1 VIASFGDTATRD
13 VADGIDS
20 KDARSISK
28 SIWGVARRKLDY
40 LHAAHDVMDL
50 ASPPGNRLEKLTGN
64 LKGFWSIRVNEQ
76 YRIIFKW
83 ERGTADEVRIVDYH

>member
-1 VIASFGDTATRD
+1 VIASFGDAATRD
-13 VADGIDS
+13 IADGIDS

-28 SIWGVARRKLDY
+28 AIWGVARRKLDY

-50 ASPPGNRLEKLTGN
+50 TSPPGNRLEKLTGN
-64 LKGFWSIRVNEQ
+64 LRGFWSIRVNEQ